1 MPSAL
6 PSANDLPALLAE
18 LPVWSTLD
26 ANVRAALA
34 PQWQVRSMA
43 TGELLLPQGQMHS
56 QLGMV
61 VDGSIEL
68 HDPDLDHTVRLQR
81 GQLFGFGA
89 TPARHLAT
97 WQATAAT
104 EGNVA

>member
-18 LPVWSTLD
+18 HPVWSTLD

-61 VDGSIEL
+61 MDGSIEL
-68 HDPDLDHTVRLQR
+68 QDLDMDHIRA
-81 GQLFGFGA
+81 QLA
-89 TPARHLAT
+89 ARE
-97 WQATAAT
+97 TA
-104 EGNVA
+104 